1 MKDFLQTSD
10 LTPEQLHQLL
20 DYADF
25 VKQNPMAEYGL
36 LSGKT
41 VVLYFGKPS
50 TRTRISF
57 ETAVA
62 RLGGVPSTVGPQELQ
77 IGRGETLEDTAHVVS
92 RYAEAFVIR
101 THAHDDVKLVA
112 DAASIPVI
120 NALTDTHHPCQSLAD
135 LMTLREAWGGT
146 LEGKQLAYVGAGTNV
161 NHSLIEAAA
170 MAGLHMTVATA
181 PGYEPD
187 ETLFA
192 KAFGVAKKMGGSLNL
207 MHDPI
212 DAVKGADA
220 VYTDAWVSM
229 GDDETTRAQRFA
241 DLTPYRVTSQL
252 MQHAAPSAVFLHCL
266 PAHRG
271 EEVTAEVID
280 GPRSIVFDLAE
291 NRLHTAHAV
300 LGALIGGKLGTKSS
314 GSVSTS
320 RGVALPVATG

>member
-1 MKDFLQTSD
+1 MKDLLRTSD
-10 LTPEQLHQLL
+10 LTPDQLHLLL
-20 DYADF
+20 DLAAHF
-25 VKQNPMAEYGL
+25 KKNPMAEYGL
-36 LSGKT
+36 LTGKT

-62 RLGGVPSTVGPQELQ
+62 RLGGIPSTVGPQELQ

-101 THAHDDVKLVA
+101 THAHDDVQLVA

-135 LMTLREAWGGT
+135 LLTLKEAWGGT
-146 LEGKQLAYVGAGTNV
+146 LAGKHLAYVGAGNNV
-161 NHSLIEAAA
+161 SQSLIEAGA
-170 MAGLHMTVATA
+170 MVGLHMTVATP

-192 KAFGVAKKMGGSLNL
+192 KASGVARKMGGSLNL
-207 MHDPI
+207 MHDPVA
-212 DAVKGADA
+212 AVQGADA

-229 GDDETTRAQRFA
+229 GDNEATRAERFA

-252 MQHAAPSAVFLHCL
+252 MQHAASAAVFMHCL

-271 EEVTAEVID
+271 EEVTAEVLD
-280 GPRSIVFDLAE
+280 GPKSIVFDQAE
-291 NRLHTAHAV
+291 NRLHTGQAV
-300 LGALIGGKLGTKSS
+300 LGALIGGKLKTQPGALT
-314 GSVSTS
+314 STVKA
-320 RGVALPVATG
+320 RGARVAAD